1 MDDALEVFDVLMT
14 EDLLTRA
21 QKESTSRYL
30 RGLTPLFWI
39 PLLPYGGGEAQQEQ
53 PPGTERRCRQLV
65 AGSSPTS
72 DSPLGTWCHIS

>member
-14 EDLLTRA
+14 EDLLARA

-39 PLLPYGGGEAQQEQ
+39 PLLPYGAGGLKLN
-53 PPGTERRCRQLV
+53 R
-65 AGSSPTS
+65 SSRLALS
-72 DSPLGTWCHIS
+72 GGAVSW